1 MTRIEQLSHLWVYLE
16 EWKKGKIGGNILNV
30 LKGYQMLS
38 EVNEDFWRVAAEAEK
53 RYQKILDNEDFWRI
67 TAVILTCGVEDLNSK
82 KKIKKY
88 NFDNP
93 DGVVRIFKKIIK
105 K

>member
-1 MTRIEQLSHLWVYLE
+1 MRRIEQLSHLWVYLE
-16 EWKKGKIGGNILNV
+16 VWKGGKIGGNILNV

-38 EVNEDFWRVAAEAEK
+38 EVNEDFWRIA
-53 RYQKILDNEDFWRI
+53 
-67 TAVILTCGVEDLNSK
+67 AVILTGGVGDLNSK

>member
-1 MTRIEQLSHLWVYLE
+1 
-16 EWKKGKIGGNILNV
+16 
-30 LKGYQMLS
+30 MLS
-38 EVNEDFWRVAAEAEK
+38 EVNEDFWRIA
-53 RYQKILDNEDFWRI
+53 
-67 TAVILTCGVEDLNSK
+67 AVILTGGVGDLNSK

>member
-1 MTRIEQLSHLWVYLE
+1 M
-16 EWKKGKIGGNILNV
+16 

-38 EVNEDFWRVAAEAEK
+38 K
-53 RYQKILDNEDFWRI
+53 DNEDFWRI
-67 TAVILTCGVEDLNSK
+67 AAVILTGGVGDLNSK

-105 K
+105 E

>member
-1 MTRIEQLSHLWVYLE
+1 MTRIEQLSQLWVYLE

-38 EVNEDFWRVAAEAEK
+38 K
-53 RYQKILDNEDFWRI
+53 DNEDFWRI
-67 TAVILTCGVEDLNSK
+67 AAVILTGGVGDLNSK

-105 K
+105 E

>member
-1 MTRIEQLSHLWVYLE
+1 
-16 EWKKGKIGGNILNV
+16 
-30 LKGYQMLS
+30 MLS
-38 EVNEDFWRVAAEAEK
+38 E
-53 RYQKILDNEDFWRI
+53 DNEDFWSFA
-67 TAVILTCGVEDLNSK
+67 AVILTGGVGDLNSK

-105 K
+105 E

>member
-1 MTRIEQLSHLWVYLE
+1 MTRIEQLSQLWVYLE

-38 EVNEDFWRVAAEAEK
+38 EVNEDFWRIA
-53 RYQKILDNEDFWRI
+53 
-67 TAVILTCGVEDLNSK
+67 AVILTGGVGDLNSK

>member
-1 MTRIEQLSHLWVYLE
+1 MRVEQLFLIWVYLE
-16 EWKKGKIGGNILNV
+16 EWKKGKIGGNILNM

-38 EVNEDFWRVAAEAEK
+38 K
-53 RYQKILDNEDFWRI
+53 YNEDFWRI
-67 TAVILTCGVEDLNSK
+67 AAVILTGGVEDLNSK

-93 DGVVRIFKKIIK
+93 DAVVRIFKKIIK
-105 K
+105 E

>member
-1 MTRIEQLSHLWVYLE
+1 LE

-38 EVNEDFWRVAAEAEK
+38 K
-53 RYQKILDNEDFWRI
+53 DNEDFWRI
-67 TAVILTCGVEDLNSK
+67 AAVILTGGVGDLNSK

>member
-1 MTRIEQLSHLWVYLE
+1 MGCAHSQQRAS
-16 EWKKGKIGGNILNV
+16 KITERS
-30 LKGYQMLS
+30 M
-38 EVNEDFWRVAAEAEK
+38 NEDNKDFWRVG
-53 RYQKILDNEDFWRI
+53 
-67 TAVILTCGVEDLNSK
+67 TVILTGGIGDLNSK

-93 DGVVRIFKKIIK
+93 DCVVRIFKKIIK

>member
-1 MTRIEQLSHLWVYLE
+1 MRIEQLSQLWVYLE

-38 EVNEDFWRVAAEAEK
+38 EVNEDFWRIA
-53 RYQKILDNEDFWRI
+53 
-67 TAVILTCGVEDLNSK
+67 AVILTGGVGDLNSK

>member
-1 MTRIEQLSHLWVYLE
+1 MRIEQLSHLWVYLE
-16 EWKKGKIGGNILNV
+16 VWKRGKIGGNILNV

-38 EVNEDFWRVAAEAEK
+38 EVNEDFWRIA
-53 RYQKILDNEDFWRI
+53 
-67 TAVILTCGVEDLNSK
+67 AVILTGGVGDLNSK

>member
-1 MTRIEQLSHLWVYLE
+1 MRVEQLFLIWVYLE
-16 EWKKGKIGGNILNV
+16 EWKKGKIGGNILNM

-38 EVNEDFWRVAAEAEK
+38 EDNEDFWRVAA
-53 RYQKILDNEDFWRI
+53 
-67 TAVILTCGVEDLNSK
+67 VILTGGIGDLNSK